1 MQELLVL
8 GIVPGTNI
16 QITFAIWLASI
27 AAVFMTVFFAILKR
41 RHAIRN
47 ALITY
52 FIARQTRRTQA

>member
-1 MQELLVL
+1 MQDLLIL
-8 GIVPGTNI
+8 GIIPGTNI
-16 QITFAIWLASI
+16 QITFVIWLTFMAACLLSI
-27 AAVFMTVFFAILKR
+27 LSILMKR